1 MWMQDIWEG
10 SNPVLNIKH
19 PCSRERDA
27 FRGQSFK
34 LFLLRNLRLAGI
46 RKVLTG
52 GFSWLW
58 NEISSLLKN
67 APETLGPYLLEP
79 PPRIGL
85 EENLFGICCP
95 FLLFK
100 TEVSESHFFILETRM
115 RVSPIQSRTSRRD
128 REFLTLYLMLRDETE
143 KKISS
148 NLGNRDEDRDLLFS
162 FSGFET
168 RTRIP
173 LIWSRFLR
181 QEREI

>member
-1 MWMQDIWEG
+1 MHTSERNLIPYFGKEMWMQDIWEG

-95 FLLFK
+95 FLLIK

-115 RVSPIQSRTSRRD
+115 RVSLIQSRTSRRD
-128 REFLTLYLMLRDETE
+128 REFLTLNFRPRDGTE
-143 KKISS
+143 NKSPPIS
-148 NLGNRDEDRDLLFS
+148 GI
-162 FSGFET
+162 ET
-168 RTRIP
+168 RSRI
-173 LIWSRFLR
+173 SDT
-181 QEREI
+181 